1 MRVITMAL
9 RGKLAR
15 APSGSRAHFMHES
28 RAMETG
34 GRNNFGRRLAPL
46 ITREGMARER
56 ERQSEARRQTFEQ
69 AAKTREALGKFIS
82 WAREKLAPRR
92 EEVEFGGVRL
102 SREESGALRKL
113 VNMKKLSPRE
123 ERMVGEALE
132 KLVRKQGGKGELR
145 RQAV

>member
-1 MRVITMAL
+1 
-9 RGKLAR
+9 
-15 APSGSRAHFMHES
+15 MHES

-34 GRNNFGRRLAPL
+34 RKNFGSRLAPL

-56 ERQSEARRQTFEQ
+56 ERQSEARKQTFEQ
-69 AAKTREALGKFIS
+69 AAKTREALGNFIS

-92 EEVEFGGVRL
+92 KEVEFGGVRL
-102 SREESGALRKL
+102 SHEESGALRNL

-132 KLVRKQGGKGELR
+132 KLVRRQGRNEERR